1 LMFEEDLGQQ
11 YKYTLKAKKLLSWLK
26 LKWKIVPI
34 RILKL
39 KSMLTQQKKMYS
51 LYELDK
57 KTLLIYTCL
66 HPIIWRLK
74 IMMRLLWTTNYYAK

>member
-1 LMFEEDLGQQ
+1 MENS
-11 YKYTLKAKKLLSWLK
+11 A
-26 LKWKIVPI
+26 I

-66 HPIIWRLK
+66 HPYYMK
-74 IMMRLLWTTNYYAK
+74 IKDYDAALVTTNYYAK

>member
-1 LMFEEDLGQQ
+1 LREDLGQQ

-39 KSMLTQQKKMYS
+39 EKYADAAKKKCIVCM
-51 LYELDK
+51 
-57 KTLLIYTCL
+57 
-66 HPIIWRLK
+66 
-74 IMMRLLWTTNYYAK
+74 N

>member
-11 YKYTLKAKKLLSWLK
+11 YKYTWKQRSIKLIKTENSANKDIKAEKYADAA
-26 LKWKIVPI
+26 
-34 RILKL
+34 
-39 KSMLTQQKKMYS
+39 KKMYS